1 MAQRKKKQCRSCGGP
16 LGPTPARGVVR
27 CVRCAA
33 YQPRFKAWL
42 RGDSPSVY
50 TPRTDGVWAD
60 VRKPN
65 RDE

>member
-16 LGPTPARGVVR
+16 LGPNPAPSRGVVR
-27 CVRCAA
+27 CAA
-33 YQPRFKAWL
+33 CQPSFEAWL

-60 VRKPN
+60 VRKTGPT
-65 RDE
+65 D